1 MQAKTSIRRGTS
13 SGKAYVNLTSI
24 LKKLAADKNVDKIL
38 QKAVYTK
45 VILKHQK
52 VYDSHY
58 KALVKQ
64 ILAHLRRGFPGAAS
78 NTAITIMIP
87 SIDRGPGV
95 SFKAGGGGAWPAL
108 SELYRKKKKSYA
120 NPKKGKRDGPR
131 PGRGFY
137 AGDTSDLF
145 WTFKRNMAER
155 LATQGF
161 SPSNVSVDAFEK
173 TVKRG
178 GVLARGRNG
187 ITIGYNAGLRVS
199 TLPTPLNE
207 MVRTPFLNGKT
218 AGPDALGKGAFGKG
232 DDRGIHIL
240 ALVESRRPF
249 IMELS
254 GTVGRMARQRLGM
267 KL

>member
-1 MQAKTSIRRGTS
+1 MQPGSPVRRGTTT
-13 SGKAYVNLTSI
+13 GKSYINITQI

-45 VILKHQK
+45 VVVKHQK
-52 VYDSHY
+52 VYDAHY

-64 ILAHLRRGFPGAAS
+64 ILAHLRSGFPGAAS
-78 NTAITIMIP
+78 QTSITIMIP

-95 SFKAGGGGAWPAL
+95 SFKAGGGKSWPAL
-108 SELYRKKKKSYA
+108 NEVYRKQ
-120 NPKKGKRDGPR
+120 KKGYSSRKKGGRAGAR

-137 AGDTSDLF
+137 AGDTSNLF

-155 LATQGF
+155 LAAQGF
-161 SPSNVSVDAFEK
+161 SPMQVSVNAFEK

-187 ITIGYNAGLRVS
+187 FTIGYNAGLQFS

-207 MVRTPFLNGKT
+207 MVRTPFMKGKT
-218 AGPDALGKGAFGKG
+218 VGPAALSKGAFGKG

-240 ALVESRRPF
+240 ALVEARRPF